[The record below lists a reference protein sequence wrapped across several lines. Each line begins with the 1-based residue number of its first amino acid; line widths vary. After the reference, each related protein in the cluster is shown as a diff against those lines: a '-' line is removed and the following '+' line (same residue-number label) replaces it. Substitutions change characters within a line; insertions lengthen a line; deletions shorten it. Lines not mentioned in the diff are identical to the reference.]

1 MTDSHVV
8 KGREYYS
15 SDDYDRA
22 IEEFDKAIA
31 ADPSNSSTY
40 VRRGQV
46 YFLNKKYVQSFQ
58 DLLKAIELEPKKKS
72 RISPAYIASQLN
84 TVSDPFKIKSF
95 EYFINI
101 WRAINK
107 IKRKL
112 LEKDA
117 TVTHYTS
124 LDVLKKLLS
133 GKRFRFYN
141 ATYMNDPEEGKIFF
155 KILKEESKKFKID
168 VEKIFY
174 ENSTDFYSPAYIGSF
189 TTMNDPQED
198 ELFLWRTY
206 GKQKNEDAGGACLI
220 FKNSCFSENVDPGL
234 GSMQMQEDHLD
245 QKVATRPCLYKVV
258 YQKNMNDGLCEIMED
273 LANQLGYIDKKCL
286 RKKQNKEKKDVM
298 QDEEKDVIRALVRE
312 LLDEIRFLFKGD
324 HYSDENEMRVV
335 SMQYT
340 PVDSDPKNSDIKEDK
355 DHFPPRLYWNA
366 PKEFHFYKVLLGPQ
380 ATGLAEWRQWARLK
394 QQGRG
399 ISMEKSEIP
408 YKG

>member
-1 MTDSHVV
+1 MTDPHVAKV
-8 KGREYYS
+8 PKYYS
-15 SDDYDRA
+15 SGDYDRA
-22 IEEFDKAIA
+22 IEKFDKAIA
-31 ADPSNSSTY
+31 ADPNNSSTY
-40 VRRGQV
+40 VRRAQV
-46 YFLNKKYVQSFQ
+46 YFLNKRYALSFQ
-58 DLLKAIELEPKKKS
+58 DILKAIELEPKKKS
-72 RISPAYIASQLN
+72 RIAPAYIASQLD
-84 TVSDPFKIKSF
+84 TVSEPFQIKSF
-95 EYFINI
+95 KYFINI
-101 WRAINK
+101 WITINK

-155 KILKEESKKFKID
+155 KILKEENKKFKID

-189 TTMNDPQED
+189 TTVNDPQED
-198 ELFLWRTY
+198 ELLLWRTY

-234 GSMQMQEDHLD
+234 GSMQMQEEHLD
-245 QKVATRPCLYKVV
+245 QKVPTRPCLYKVV
-258 YQKNMNDGLCEIMED
+258 YQKNMKNVVGLCEIMEG
-273 LANQLGYIDKKCL
+273 LANQLGYINKRCL
-286 RKKQNKEKKDVM
+286 RKNQNK
-298 QDEEKDVIRALVRE
+298 EEKDVIRALVRE

-340 PVDSDPKNSDIKEDK
+340 PVDSDPPNSDIKEDK

-366 PKEFHFYKVLLGPQ
+366 PEGFHFDKVLLGPQ
-380 ATGLAEWRQWARLK
+380 AIGLAEWRQWARLK

-399 ISMEKSEIP
+399 ISIEKSKIP